1 MRSATASLHAGRR
14 GPSARSRPGF
24 PLAAVAGSIGL
35 LIVGVGNAQGQRLLS
50 LGPGPET
57 PAVAAAAQFDSAMG
71 PATVQ
76 VDLDLVRS
84 APPRLELPTPDGRLL
99 VAERS
104 VFEDRGNGN
113 VMWAGSLLE
122 AGHESVVL
130 TVEDGRFVGRFGE
143 PGGARFR
150 ISADPDGRGG
160 MVDTAGAP
168 SDTEEPFCSVG
179 VEPDGLARFSP
190 AEAPMRVDQAQRVV
204 QPQNHDELDILVLF
218 TAEAARNWASRGGAQ
233 ASIRN
238 AGDYLNQVLRNG
250 QLPIRANI
258 VHIARAPAALD
269 TVGREDVGPYGSL
282 LTRLRWNGD
291 VEQLRSRHNA
301 DLVHLFTGE
310 SSNLLQACGRAA
322 LLTKGM
328 TAEDF
333 SILAHGWSANSCS
346 TYDAAQIFAHE
357 IGHNLGANHDPANA
371 AATAAVAVEPFAF
384 GHSNH
389 DHIPNVGTAMSY
401 RGEVEPYFSSAR
413 IRPRR
418 RTIGIAGER
427 ENERV
432 LRRTMRLGVEY
443 SDAVLPLPEGAPAAP
458 SNVRVEVAGPGSV
471 RVRWTDNSDDEAG
484 FEVWRQ
490 RQGQSVLTTDDGERV
505 NANQESVEIDDLE
518 PGYYFFWVYSYIG
531 SIRSARSTYLD
542 VVVPGAEP
550 EAPSNVEILDIL
562 SAALLSWTDNSDDE
576 GGFEVQVLRQGERLV
591 RETVPA
597 NRTFAI
603 FFGFQPG
610 VRYVF
615 RVSAFSGGGVSW
627 SEDAAIVWPER
638 EGPVAPSNLRA
649 TVMDATSI
657 RLDWRDNSDDE
668 VKFEVR
674 ASVSGWSELLTV
686 DPDTESVEI
695 RGLARGGRY
704 RFTVTAEDA
713 EGGFGTSNRL
723 VVPLGVGGRGPN
735 GPRRLRSTPVDATSA
750 RLTWD
755 DDATDEIGFEIQ
767 VRLAGDSWR
776 RVALIGANEE
786 AYLLKGLAPGS
797 TDDYRVFAYNDTGFS
812 GSSNV
817 VTVKLRGGGSRPT
830 EFTAAPS
837 GDSAVDL
844 KWSGRWADGSLGLI
858 TVEGRNPESNWV
870 ELVTAQA
877 SAGSVQVTGLM
888 TDTPYTFRLASGSGG
903 AREFSQE
910 VSATTG
916 AFRDACRIGGQYLCL
931 RDGRFEVQAHWSNPD
946 MAGEHGFGTG
956 VPIDFSDESG
966 LFWFFEP
973 DNVELVLKVLDGTA
987 LNGNFWVF
995 FGALSDVEYWVT
1007 VEDTQG
1013 ERRLTYHN
1021 PPKEICG
1028 QSDIAAFSGAGQAAT
1043 LALPARVRG
1052 EPGIDLLKMEVARL
1066 PATGLE
1072 RSEESAGQCEAG
1084 KELLCLLD
1092 DRFSVEVGFVD
1103 PNLEPPD
1110 NEKTAT
1116 VAPSLTTANTGF
1128 FWFFNKE
1135 NIELAVKVLDGR
1147 AINGSFWV
1155 LYGGL
1160 SDVQYEMT
1168 VEDTVTGAIASYEN
1182 ERGSLCGRVDLEPF
1196 KSF

>member
-1 MRSATASLHAGRR
+1 MRSATAFLHAGRR

-24 PLAAVAGSIGL
+24 PLATVAGSIGL

-84 APPRLELPTPDGRLL
+84 APPRLELPTPDGRVL
-99 VAERS
+99 VAQRS
-104 VFEDRGNGN
+104 VFEDRGNGS

-130 TVEDGRFVGRFGE
+130 TVEDGSFVGRFGE

-168 SDTEEPFCSVG
+168 TDTEETFCPVG
-179 VEPDGLARFSP
+179 VEPDGLLRFSP
-190 AEAPMRVDQAQRVV
+190 AEAPMRVDQEQRVV
-204 QPQNHDELDILVLF
+204 QPQNHDELDILVLY
-218 TAEAARNWASRGGAQ
+218 TAEAARNWANRGGAL
-233 ASIRN
+233 ASVRN
-238 AGDYLNQVLRNG
+238 AGDYLNLVLRNG
-250 QLPIRANI
+250 QLPIQANI
-258 VHIARAPAALD
+258 VHVARAPAALD
-269 TVGREDVGPYGSL
+269 TVAREGVGPYGSSL
-282 LTRLRWNGD
+282 ITQLRWNGD
-291 VEQLRSRHNA
+291 VAQLRGQHDA

-310 SSNLLQACGRAA
+310 STRLLQACGRAN
-322 LLTKGM
+322 LLTQAS

-333 SILAHGWSANSCS
+333 APLAYGWSANACF
-346 TYDAAQIFAHE
+346 TYDDAQIFAHE

-371 AATAAVAVEPFAF
+371 AGTAAVAVEPFAF

-443 SDAVLPLPEGAPAAP
+443 SDALLKPPEGAPAAP
-458 SNVRVEVAGPGSV
+458 SNVRVEVTGATSARVSWVDNSDDEEGFRVWVQALGDPLAFGRLVDADQESFEVEDLEPGFNFFWVTSHIGNSRSRRTSFV
-471 RVRWTDNSDDEAG
+471 DAVVPGAEPAAPTDLRVTPILNIAALTWTDNSDDEAG
-484 FEVWRQ
+484 FEV
-490 RQGQSVLTTDDGERV
+490 
-505 NANQESVEIDDLE
+505 
-518 PGYYFFWVYSYIG
+518 
-531 SIRSARSTYLD
+531 
-542 VVVPGAEP
+542 
-550 EAPSNVEILDIL
+550 
-562 SAALLSWTDNSDDE
+562 
-576 GGFEVQVLRQGERLV
+576 QVLREGELWYR
-591 RETVPA
+591 REA
-597 NRTFAI
+597 LADRE
-603 FFGFQPG
+603 FGIVIGLEPG

-615 RVSAFSGGGVSW
+615 RVSSVSGGGLSW
-627 SEDAAIVWPER
+627 SEDAVVEWPEQ
-638 EGPVAPSNLRA
+638 EGPAAPTNLRA
-649 TVMDATSI
+649 TVTDTTSI

-713 EGGFGTSNRL
+713 EGGFGTSNSL

-786 AYLLKGLAPGS
+786 AYLLKGLAPDS
-797 TDDYRVFAYNDTGFS
+797 TDDYRVFAYNDSGFS

-830 EFTAAPS
+830 EFTASPS

-1007 VEDTQG
+1007 VEDTQSRQ
-1013 ERRLTYHN
+1013 RRTYHN

-1043 LALPARVRG
+1043 LALPGRVRG

-1135 NIELAVKVLDGR
+1135 NIELAVKVLDGQ

-1196 KSF
+1196 ESF